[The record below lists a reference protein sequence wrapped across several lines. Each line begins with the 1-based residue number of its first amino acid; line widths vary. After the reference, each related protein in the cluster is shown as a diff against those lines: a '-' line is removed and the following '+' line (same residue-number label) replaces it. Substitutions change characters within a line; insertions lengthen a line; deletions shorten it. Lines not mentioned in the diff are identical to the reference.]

1 MGLVVQNQHGHQNY
15 HNMKNLLT
23 GFFVCLFCVN
33 AFATPAEVKRIV
45 DGDTFVAK
53 VLLADGI
60 EVLSVSVRLRNVD
73 TPELHGKCDSEIKRA
88 EYAKQRLGEIIPVGT
103 KVELKNI
110 KNDKYPGRIDA
121 NVFDSANR
129 DVGLVLV
136 QENVGRPYGGEKRKS
151 WCEE

>member
-1 MGLVVQNQHGHQNY
+1 
-15 HNMKNLLT
+15 MKKIFVSLFLALLCCN
-23 GFFVCLFCVN
+23 V
-33 AFATPAEVKRIV
+33 FATPAEVKRIV

-60 EVLSVSVRLRNVD
+60 EVMSVSVRLRNVD
-73 TPELHGKCDSEIKRA
+73 TPELHGQCESEIKRA
-88 EYAKQRLGEIIPVGT
+88 EYAKQRLGEIIPVGSS
-103 KVELKNI
+103 VELKNI

-136 QENVGRPYGGEKRKS
+136 QENVGRAYNGEKRKS
-151 WCEE
+151 WCE